1 MRTRSLRALIALL
14 VASTVLVACGD
25 DDDTAATGPGDD
37 GEATSTDEDGSDDRG
52 GGGDDGAW
60 PPADL
65 RGTGAA
71 GTVTVDGATYEIDA
85 VRECDVTDFFV
96 GDNAERTYM
105 VEGIGLEDPEVDW
118 SDEVVITVYT
128 GIQTNPDQDEQ
139 GMGWDGPEGLYD
151 NSAVGVDD
159 GPWTSGTDSLDGPPL
174 DITDDRITG
183 ELFLR
188 SSLGNPPVDV
198 AVDIATPTT
207 GPIDCD

>member
-1 MRTRSLRALIALL
+1 MRTRSLRALTALL
-14 VASTVLVACGD
+14 LAVGLMAACGN
-25 DDDTAATGPGDD
+25 DDDTATPGPDDD
-37 GEATSTDEDGSDDRG
+37 GATAPVDDGGSN
-52 GGGDDGAW
+52 GGGDDDAW
-60 PPADL
+60 PPSDL

-71 GTVTVDGATYEIDA
+71 GTVTVDGTTYTIDA

-96 GDNAERTYM
+96 GDNAERQYM

-151 NSAVGVDD
+151 NSAVGVGD
-159 GPWTSGTDSLDGPPL
+159 GPWTSGTDTLDEPPL
-174 DITDDRITG
+174 EISDDRITG

-198 AVDIATPTT
+198 TADIATPTT
-207 GPIDCD
+207 GPVDCD